1 MADTE
6 APAKQDD
13 HAETIEQITA
23 NIERAVSLAEAENI
37 EGLTELNKETE
48 TLISSLPSRGKI
60 PDGSFTWAGYKKA
73 ARDDMRKASQAQPKP
88 EPKSEASS
96 AEVATRD
103 YTSYEGVS
111 ELVSMGAEKVA
122 EGVRLHATGNS
133 LAKEIAQIGLDIAR
147 RIPNNDG
154 DPDLMIDSAEAKE
167 AMRAL
172 YKQAGEAFEHTFE
185 NEKSLKSLQRSV
197 QYYRSDAR
205 AQYLRSL
212 DGDSEEA
219 EAERQHFAE
228 LIATN
233 TAGGP
238 VSEFLAA
245 HYGTAL
251 KGKGELEA
259 EKWRRENQ
267 PGELT
272 AGNAEGEASE
282 EADPNEKVKTVVRS
296 FLKDVK
302 RALPDDFEKASDE
315 TKAEVRNDLLKIA
328 DAVKAMIAATI

>member
-6 APAKQDD
+6 APAKLDVTTED
-13 HAETIEQITA
+13 GVKAVEQIDA
-23 NIERAVSLAEAENI
+23 NIDRARALAQEDNPEALE
-37 EGLTELNKETE
+37 ELGQETE
-48 TLISSLPSRGKI
+48 TLISSLSGK
-60 PDGSFTWAGYKKA
+60 GSINVKKLK
-73 ARDDMRKASQAQPKP
+73 REYWRKAVEEGQQAKP
-88 EPKSEASS
+88 EAS

-147 RIPNNDG
+147 RIPNKDG

-185 NEKSLKSLQRSV
+185 NEKSLKSLQRSI

-212 DGDSEEA
+212 DGDDADA
-219 EAERQHFAE
+219 EAERQHFASLLE
-228 LIATN
+228 GKPADVS
-233 TAGGP
+233 
-238 VSEFLAA
+238 VSEFLAN
-245 HYGTAL
+245 HYGASR
-251 KGKGELEA
+251 KGKNEIEA

-272 AGNAEGEASE
+272 AGNAEGETSE